1 MSSIACPRCG
11 ASNVATA
18 RYCLSC
24 GNPLVAGAPQITP
37 PVVNAPQAQPYPY
50 GSAAGYWEHQ
60 QASRIDHTKTGL
72 LLLIIGLAL
81 SWIPLIG
88 AVGGLVA
95 LIGALLVI
103 LGRGAFGREHSR
115 NAILALIVFFVGVG
129 VTIVGFVLLFFL
141 AFSLRA
147 GPSSIVQPFAWFGI
161 VSIVGGAVTGIS
173 EVLLTYALQ
182 LSTGRVLLWTAY
194 AASIA
199 ISIVNLVF
207 ILPIFNGTG
216 GFLFPAIFVTAFLG
230 IIPAM
235 LYAVA
240 YYLAR
245 QRIVH
250 REIPSPITPQP
261 YMAPSGGMPPTS
273 GGG

>member
-1 MSSIACPRCG
+1 
-11 ASNVATA
+11 VATA
-18 RYCLSC
+18 RYCLTC
-24 GNPLVAGAPQITP
+24 GTPLVSGAPQITP
-37 PVVNAPQAQPYPY
+37 PVVSAPQAQPYPY

-60 QASRIDHTKTGL
+60 QAGKIDHTKTGL

-103 LGRGAFGREHSR
+103 LGREAFGREHSR
-115 NAILALIVFFVGVG
+115 NAILALIVFFVGIG
-129 VTIVGFVLLFFL
+129 VTIVGSVLLFFL
-141 AFSLRA
+141 AFSFRA
-147 GPSSIVQPFAWFGI
+147 GTSSIVQPFAWFGV
-161 VSIVGGAVTGIS
+161 VSVVGGAVTGIS

-182 LSTGRVLLWTAY
+182 LSTGRILLWTAY

-199 ISIVNLVF
+199 ISFVNLLF

-216 GFLFPAIFVTAFLG
+216 GFFFPAIFVTAFLG

-250 REIPSPITPQP
+250 REIPSPIPPQP
-261 YMAPSGGMPPTS
+261 FTTPSVGMPPTT
-273 GGG
+273 G

>member
-1 MSSIACPRCG
+1 
-11 ASNVATA
+11 VATA
-18 RYCLSC
+18 RYCLTC
-24 GNPLVAGAPQITP
+24 GTPLVAGAPPITA
-37 PVVNAPQAQPYPY
+37 PVVSVPQPPPYPY
-50 GSAAGYWEHQ
+50 DGSAAAYWEHRR
-60 QASRIDHTKTGL
+60 AGNIDKTKTGL

-88 AVGGLVA
+88 AIGGLVA

-103 LGRGAFGREHSR
+103 LGREAFGREHAR
-115 NAILALIVFFVGVG
+115 NTILALIVFFVGIG
-129 VTIVGFVLLFFL
+129 VTIVGSVILFFA
-141 AFSLRA
+141 AFSYRT
-147 GPSSIVQPFAWFGI
+147 GPGSIGQPSFAWIG
-161 VSIVGGAVTGIS
+161 VASIIGGAITGVS

-182 LSTGRVLLWTAY
+182 LNTGRILLWTAY

-199 ISIVNLVF
+199 ISIVNFLF
-207 ILPIFNGTG
+207 IVPFFNGTG
-216 GFLFPAIFVTAFLG
+216 TGLLVFPTVFLTIFLG
-230 IIPAM
+230 IIPAL

-261 YMAPSGGMPPTS
+261 SMAWSGGIPPTS

>member
-1 MSSIACPRCG
+1 M
-11 ASNVATA
+11 ATA

-24 GNPLVAGAPQITP
+24 GNALVAAAPQVTP
-37 PVVNAPQAQPYPY
+37 PVGSVPQPPPYPY
-50 GSAAGYWEHQ
+50 NASVAAYWEYHR
-60 QASRIDHTKTGL
+60 AGKIDNTKTGL

-81 SWIPLIG
+81 SWIPFIG
-88 AVGGLVA
+88 AIGGLVA

-103 LGRGAFGREHSR
+103 LGREAFGPEHAR
-115 NAILALIVFFVGVG
+115 DAILALIVFIVGIG
-129 VTIVGFVLLFFL
+129 VTIVGFLALFFTTI
-141 AFSLRA
+141 AFRA
-147 GPSSIVQPFAWFGI
+147 SPGSIVQPFAWFGVLTI
-161 VSIVGGAVTGIS
+161 IGGAVTGLS

-199 ISIVNLVF
+199 ISIVNLFF
-207 ILPIFNGTG
+207 ILPIFNEPG
-216 GFLFPAIFVTAFLG
+216 GFLFPAIFVTALLG

-235 LYAVA
+235 LYAAA

-250 REIPSPITPQP
+250 REIPSPIAPPFTTP
-261 YMAPSGGMPPTS
+261 SFGIPPTT
-273 GGG
+273 G

>member
-1 MSSIACPRCG
+1 VG
-11 ASNVATA
+11 A
-18 RYCLSC
+18 
-24 GNPLVAGAPQITP
+24 
-37 PVVNAPQAQPYPY
+37 
-50 GSAAGYWEHQ
+50 
-60 QASRIDHTKTGL
+60 
-72 LLLIIGLAL
+72 
-81 SWIPLIG
+81 
-88 AVGGLVA
+88 LVA

-103 LGRGAFGREHSR
+103 LGREAFGREHSR

-194 AASIA
+194 TASIA

-207 ILPIFNGTG
+207 ILPISNGTG

-250 REIPSPITPQP
+250 REIPSPIPPPFTTP
-261 YMAPSGGMPPTS
+261 SFGSPPTT
-273 GGG
+273 G

>member
-1 MSSIACPRCG
+1 MAF
-11 ASNVATA
+11 
-18 RYCLSC
+18 
-24 GNPLVAGAPQITP
+24 
-37 PVVNAPQAQPYPY
+37 
-50 GSAAGYWEHQ
+50 
-60 QASRIDHTKTGL
+60 
-72 LLLIIGLAL
+72 

-103 LGRGAFGREHSR
+103 LGREAFGREHSR

-129 VTIVGFVLLFFL
+129 VTIAGAVLLFFL
-141 AFSLRA
+141 TISSRA
-147 GPSSIVQPFAWFGI
+147 GPSSIVQPFAWFGV
-161 VSIVGGAVTGIS
+161 VSIIGGAVTGLS

-194 AASIA
+194 AASVA

-230 IIPAM
+230 VIPAM

-250 REIPSPITPQP
+250 REIPSPIPPPFTP
-261 YMAPSGGMPPTS
+261 PSFGSPPTT
-273 GGG
+273 G